1 MSYYQQ
7 IMSELQTLVRDLGEH
22 LTGTAPRIAGALA
35 LVLLGL
41 GLAFLAR
48 TLSRRILAGLDRM
61 IPGLRRIQ
69 HGAHLQDS
77 AGRTAGRVLFW
88 MVLLFFV
95 TAATEVMGLPVVS
108 VWLSGIVLYLPRLL
122 AAVLI
127 LFAGLLGGHFLRDLI
142 TSTRIAYANALGRL
156 GQVSVLV
163 VSALIAVDQAGL
175 NVDFLTSVLLL
186 VLGSGLLGSALTFA
200 LGARTTVANI
210 LASYYLQKTY
220 RVGHRVRV
228 GEFQGEI
235 LDITATSVLLET
247 GEGRV
252 SVPASLFGEQASI
265 LLVEKR

>member
-1 MSYYQQ
+1 MSDFQ
-7 IMSELQTLVRDLGEH
+7 H
-22 LTGTAPRIAGALA
+22 LTAEIGDLVQGLAERLSGTAPRIAGALA

-41 GLAFLAR
+41 ALAFLAR
-48 TLSRRILAGLDRM
+48 TLSRRLLAGLDRLV
-61 IPGLRRIQ
+61 PGLRRMAR
-69 HGAHLQDS
+69 GADLQDS

-95 TAATEVMGLPVVS
+95 TAATEVIGLPVVS

-127 LFAGLLGGHFLRDLI
+127 LFAGLLGGHFIRDLVA
-142 TSTRIAYANALGRL
+142 STGIVYAGALGRL

-175 NVDFLTSVLLL
+175 NVGFLTSVLLL
-186 VLGSGLLGSALTFA
+186 VLGSALLGSALTFA

-228 GEFQGEI
+228 GDFQGEI
-235 LDITATSVLLET
+235 IDITATSVLLET
-247 GEGRV
+247 AEGRV

-265 LLVEKR
+265 LLLDKR

>member
-1 MSYYQQ
+1 MSNFQHLTA
-7 IMSELQTLVRDLGEH
+7 ELGELVQDLAQH
-22 LTGTAPRIAGALA
+22 LSGTAPRIAGALA

-41 GLAFLAR
+41 ALAFLAR
-48 TLSRRILAGLDRM
+48 TLSWRLLAGLDRLV
-61 IPGLRRIQ
+61 PGLRRLAR
-69 HGAHLQDS
+69 GADLQDS
-77 AGRTAGRVLFW
+77 AGRTVGRVLFW
-88 MVLLFFV
+88 MVLLFFI
-95 TAATEVMGLPVVS
+95 TAATEVMGLPVIS

-142 TSTRIAYANALGRL
+142 TSTGIAYARALGRL

-163 VSALIAVDQAGL
+163 VSALIAVDQVGL

-220 RVGHRVRV
+220 RIGHRVRI
-228 GEFQGEI
+228 GEFMGEI
-235 LDITATSVLLET
+235 VDLTATSVLLET
-247 GEGRV
+247 KEGRV
-252 SVPASLFGEQASI
+252 SVPAALFARQASI